1 MTTARFNQSIIDNIN
16 FQTKY
21 AYLYPMKLDY
31 LGNVYEVISL
41 SQSLIWLQDVN
52 GLTLV
57 QLTGKQFDKLVLNG
71 EIAEA
76 NL

>member
-1 MTTARFNQSIIDNIN
+1 MTTTRFSQSIIDNIS
-16 FQTKY
+16 FQARY
-21 AYLYPMKLDY
+21 AYLYPLKLDY
-31 LGNVYEVISL
+31 LGNVYECISL
-41 SQSLIWLQDVN
+41 SQSLIWLQDTN

-57 QLTGKQFDKLVLNG
+57 QLTGEQFDKLVLNG

>member
-1 MTTARFNQSIIDNIN
+1 MTTTRFSQSIIDNIN
-16 FQTKY
+16 FQARY
-21 AYLYPMKLDY
+21 AYLYPLKLDY
-31 LGNVYEVISL
+31 LGNVYEVVSL

-71 EIAEA
+71 EIYEA